1 MKEILSRVL
10 PWYRAN
16 RRDLPFRAGRDPYR
30 IWLSEIMLQQTRIE
44 AVIPYY
50 RRFIEELPTVADLA
64 ACPEEKL
71 LKLWEGLGYY
81 SRARNLKKAAV
92 ILAERYGSELPRDYA
107 ALLSLPGIGAYT
119 AGAVASIAY
128 GLPEPA
134 VDGNVLRVIARVT
147 GDERDVLDPK
157 TRDDV
162 RARLKEAYPTGDA
175 SGDLTEGLMEL
186 GEVLC
191 LPGGA
196 PRCDACP
203 LKDLCR
209 AARDGSWD
217 RLPYRAPA
225 RAKKVCPK
233 TVFLL
238 TRGDTYAVR
247 RRVEPGLLHGLFEF
261 PNTEGRLNEEDARRF
276 LKEQG
281 FTVLSLDP
289 LRDARHVFTHLVW
302 EMAGYRAEVAE
313 ESSAYLWKTPG
324 DLTGTVALP
333 TAFKPFL
340 KQIQG

>member
-1 MKEILSRVL
+1 MKEILSRIL

-16 RRDLPFRAGRDPYR
+16 RRELPFRAGRDPYR

-50 RRFIEELPTVADLA
+50 RRFIEDLPTVADLA

-81 SRARNLKKAAV
+81 SRARNLQKAAKIV
-92 ILAERYGSELPRDYA
+92 AERYGGELPRDYD

-147 GDERDVLDPK
+147 GDERDVLDPG
-157 TRDDV
+157 TRNDV
-162 RARLKEAYPTGDA
+162 RQKLKAAYPAGDA
-175 SGDLTEGLMEL
+175 AGDVTEGLMEL

-191 LPGGA
+191 LPGT
-196 PRCDACP
+196 PKCDGCP

-209 AARDGSWD
+209 AAKDGSWD
-217 RLPYRAPA
+217 RIPYRAPA
-225 RAKKVCPK
+225 RAKKVSPK

-238 TRGDTYAVR
+238 TFEGKYAVR

-261 PNTEGRLNEEDARRF
+261 SNTDGRLSEDAARRF
-276 LKEQG
+276 LTEQG
-281 FTVLSLDP
+281 FTVLSLEP
-289 LRDARHVFTHLVW
+289 LRDARHVFTHLIW
-302 EMAGYRAEVAE
+302 EMAGFRAEVAE
-313 ESSAYLWKTPG
+313 PSPAFLWKTPAE
-324 DLTGTVALP
+324 LTGEIALP

-340 KQIQG
+340 KEI